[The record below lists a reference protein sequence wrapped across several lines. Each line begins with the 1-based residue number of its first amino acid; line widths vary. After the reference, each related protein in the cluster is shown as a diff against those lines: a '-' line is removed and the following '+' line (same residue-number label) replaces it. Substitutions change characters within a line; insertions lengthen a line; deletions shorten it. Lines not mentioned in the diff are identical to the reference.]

1 MYELRP
7 VYPNELYHHGIK
19 NQQWGVQNGPPYP
32 LDRSTHNKVVKSE
45 RKAAK
50 AEYKNARQDVR
61 NSAHQLLAARKEA
74 AKYGSSKNER
84 KQAIAR
90 DASAREKFYDKQYK
104 QSLAKYRD
112 AASRSGSKVK
122 YNENS
127 LKRAAFLAGNHN
139 ATGVLAQQAFGL
151 VGAAIANRANN
162 NSIQR
167 WAAGK
172 ESGAKFDRFA
182 NQKKFAEGKA
192 AAKSKYKA
200 DRALSKSERNAEKI
214 KIDRANR
221 LSKINEQ
228 IKNATDSRDQQFMR
242 AVRATIRGMSDE
254 QYSKYSSGKM
264 SGKEFNSLLEMH
276 DPY

>member
-32 LDRSTHNKVVKSE
+32 LDRATHRAVVKQE

-112 AASRSGSKVK
+112 AASRSGGKVK

-151 VGAAIANRANN
+151 IGAAVANRANN
-162 NSIQR
+162 NSIRR

-182 NQKKFAEGKA
+182 NQKKFAEVKARGNRHNGSNNQNIGIKNGAIVNDKA
-192 AAKSKYKA
+192 ARNAYYKA
-200 DRALSKSERNAEKI
+200 AINNGLSEKTARWLSRNATEDALLNLTEPKAL
-214 KIDRANR
+214 K
-221 LSKINEQ
+221 
-228 IKNATDSRDQQFMR
+228 
-242 AVRATIRGMSDE
+242 
-254 QYSKYSSGKM
+254 QYMAFAKRTY
-264 SGKEFNSLLEMH
+264 E
-276 DPY
+276 